1 MPLTD
6 DEVDQLH
13 LGLRL
18 MEERK
23 ELAASLFYPR
33 LFEIAPDTR
42 PMFSDDIIGQTEKTI
57 FAFGAVVA
65 QIHQLEAVDSLAIDL
80 ARRHLA
86 YGVKA
91 HHYPQVGKAVISIL
105 AEVLGEENFTPEME
119 TAWVKAYAE
128 ISDSMIRA
136 AYGPEAAAT
145 WAFSPEQI
153 VPPGGVASRAE
164 GLDGRA
170 ARD

>member
-1 MPLTD
+1 MALTD

-13 LGLRL
+13 LSLRL

-42 PMFSDDIIGQTEKTI
+42 PMFSDDIVGQTEKTI

-65 QIHQLEAVDSLAIDL
+65 QIHELDAVDSLSSDL
-80 ARRHLA
+80 ARRHVA

-91 HHYPQVGKAVISIL
+91 HHYPLVGKAVLGIL
-105 AEVLGEENFTPEME
+105 AEVLAEHFTPEME
-119 TAWVKAYAE
+119 AAWVKAYAE
-128 ISDSMIRA
+128 ISESMIRA
-136 AYGPEAAAT
+136 AYGPSTAAA
-145 WAFSPEQI
+145 
-153 VPPGGVASRAE
+153 
-164 GLDGRA
+164 
-170 ARD
+170 